1 MKRIQRRTVPYTGP
15 GIYALEVV
23 PHGIRGDLAIRV
35 WLASAT
41 GLVLSS
47 IGLPDASAAAFAV
60 EGDGASLYA
69 CQDAD
74 KTTLIV
80 GEFTGL
86 AGLSLPIV
94 IGGTSGA
101 LSLYVE
107 ISRLGRDDA

>member
-1 MKRIQRRTVPYTGP
+1 MPYTGP

-23 PHGIRGDLAIRV
+23 PHGIRGDLAIKV

-41 GLVLSS
+41 GLTLVS
-47 IGLPDASAAAFAV
+47 IGLPDSSAAAFAV

-69 CQDAD
+69 AQDAASAA
-74 KTTLIV
+74 LIV

-86 AGLSLPIV
+86 AALALPVV
-94 IGGTSGA
+94 IGGTSGS

-107 ISRLGRDDA
+107 ISRLGRDDAR